1 MSKKVAMTISAKDA
15 QTASV
20 LEANK
25 GYIEKFC
32 NPDGL
37 TIGAQLEAPAQAMSA
52 VVSGAE
58 IFMPLAGL
66 INIEEEI
73 ARLEKE
79 LDKWAKEV
87 KLVSGKLSNERFVA
101 KAPEALVAAEREKL
115 ADYEAKYTTVE
126 KRIAELKNM

>member
-1 MSKKVAMTISAKDA
+1 MTISAKDE
-15 QTASV
+15 QTSAV

-37 TIGAQLEAPAQAMSA
+37 TIGANLEAPAQAMSA

-87 KLVSGKLSNERFVA
+87 KLVSGKLSNERFVS
-101 KAPEALVAAEREKL
+101 KAPEALVATEREKL
-115 ADYEAKYTTVE
+115 ADYKAKYATVE

>member
-1 MSKKVAMTISAKDA
+1 MN
-15 QTASV
+15 V
-20 LEANK
+20 LV
-25 GYIEKFC
+25 
-32 NPDGL
+32 L
-37 TIGAQLEAPAQAMSA
+37 
-52 VVSGAE
+52 
-58 IFMPLAGL
+58 LAGL
-66 INIEEEI
+66 IDIAEEI

-115 ADYEAKYTTVE
+115 ADYEAKFATVE